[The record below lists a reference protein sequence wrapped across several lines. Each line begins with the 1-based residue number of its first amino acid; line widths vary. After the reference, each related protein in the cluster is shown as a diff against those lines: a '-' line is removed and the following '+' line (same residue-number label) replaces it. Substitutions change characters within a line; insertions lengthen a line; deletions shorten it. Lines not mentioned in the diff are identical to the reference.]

1 MATTLQERVVQ
12 LEKQVK
18 DIEEHLR
25 VPDNSDIKTKK
36 GWRAFVGA
44 DENNP
49 DFAEAVQLG
58 REWRFAD
65 SPKET
70 PKDVLEK

>member
-1 MATTLQERVVQ
+1 MATTLQERVVA
-12 LEKQVK
+12 LEKQVEN
-18 DIEEHLR
+18 IEKQLS
-25 VPDNSDIKTKK
+25 VPSNMSTTAKK

-44 DENNP
+44 DTDNP

-65 SPKET
+65 SPKDTAE
-70 PKDVLEK
+70 VSESA